1 MSAFLSPLGGAGW
14 QFFTNS
20 GQVLT
25 GGKIFTY
32 EAGTTTNKPTY
43 TTSAGNVAH
52 TNPIILNASGRVPGN
67 ELWLEKASP
76 YKFIVKDSND
86 VLIGTYD
93 NITGINS
100 PTNLLSLTDFGAVGD
115 GVTND
120 TAAVTAAEANFPIYA
135 PPGTYLTTFAT
146 PLSLSGTQ
154 WGYGQIKTADNNLS
168 APNFTIVTAPPSS
181 VGNSDDLKTAF
192 NGDLTH
198 CQRAVGQAIS
208 GAATLGQPTTGYKY
222 TPEITPYYTVLRN
235 TSGWNQ
241 ATANNV
247 GRTAATAY
255 RTLVQQYGQGDAMC
269 YNGSVFVS
277 GARAGATSF
286 LANPAGGLFT
296 GEVTAGSDGVYSNP
310 AEWNCA
316 DNGYDI
322 SGIGLV
328 NNFNRTNNTG
338 ALNTVWMGYRAQSTG
353 TKPVDAFLSAAGAG
367 GFNNGLDLVTA
378 DFGTNQSAIS
388 LKASQRIYFNNTATP
403 TGGSGV
409 AWVTNNYGGEYVS
422 YSSAL
427 GLTTFYG
434 QNTPQFAV
442 ARIAN
447 SVNYLAVNG
456 APTGLGPQLRSVG
469 TDTDINM
476 GLVTKGTGS
485 YFFYSNNSL
494 NVQFAISGSET
505 SAVNYVTA
513 SGTATG
519 NGTGFTATGSD
530 TNIDIK
536 LSAKGTG
543 VVDLGTQ
550 TAATAGALIGYMVIK
565 ISGTSYKV
573 PYYAMA

>member
-1 MSAFLSPLGGAGW
+1 
-14 QFFTNS
+14 
-20 GQVLT
+20 
-25 GGKIFTY
+25 
-32 EAGTTTNKPTY
+32 
-43 TTSAGNVAH
+43 
-52 TNPIILNASGRVPGN
+52 
-67 ELWLEKASP
+67 
-76 YKFIVKDSND
+76 
-86 VLIGTYD
+86 
-93 NITGINS
+93 
-100 PTNLLSLTDFGAVGD
+100 
-115 GVTND
+115 
-120 TAAVTAAEANFPIYA
+120 
-135 PPGTYLTTFAT
+135 
-146 PLSLSGTQ
+146 
-154 WGYGQIKTADNNLS
+154 LS
-168 APNFTIVTAPPSS
+168 APNFSIVTAPPSS

-208 GAATLGQPTTGYKY
+208 GATTLGQPTTGYKY
-222 TPEITPYYTVLRN
+222 TPEITPYYTVLQN
-235 TSGWNQ
+235 NSGWNQ
-241 ATANNV
+241 GTANNV
-247 GRTAATAY
+247 GRTAATAF
-255 RTLVQQYGQGDAMC
+255 RTLIKQYGQGDAMC

-277 GARAGATSF
+277 GAKVGATSF
-286 LANPAGGLFT
+286 LANPAGALFA
-296 GEVTAGSDGVYSNP
+296 GEVTTGSDGTYCNP

-316 DNGYDI
+316 DNGYDV

-338 ALNTVWMGYRAQSTG
+338 ALNTVWMGYRAQSVG

-403 TGGSGV
+403 TGGSGI
-409 AWVTNNYGGEYVS
+409 AWVTNNYGGEYLA
-422 YSSAL
+422 YNSAL

-434 QNTPQFAV
+434 QNAPQFAV
-442 ARIAN
+442 ARNA
-447 SVNYLAVNG
+447 SAVNYLSCEGGPAGVGAILRVNG
-456 APTGLGPQLRSVG
+456 S
-469 TDTDINM
+469 DTNINI
-476 GLVTKGTGS
+476 GYVTKGTGTHL
-485 YFFYSNNSL
+485 FFSNNSI
-494 NVQFAISGSET
+494 NTQFAISGTET

-550 TAATAGALIGYMVIK
+550 TAATAGSLVGYMVIK